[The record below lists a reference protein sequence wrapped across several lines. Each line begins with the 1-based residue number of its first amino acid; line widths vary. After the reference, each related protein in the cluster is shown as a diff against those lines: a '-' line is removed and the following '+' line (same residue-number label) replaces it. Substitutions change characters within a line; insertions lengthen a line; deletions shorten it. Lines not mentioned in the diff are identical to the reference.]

1 MKIRFSPALRI
12 AAIAAGAVAAFSVA
26 QHQAIAA
33 STTPTQYPDV
43 SYERLASA
51 QDDPGWLT
59 YYRTYNGH
67 GHSPLKQI
75 DTSNVK
81 NLKQVWSYKFPKDLQ
96 QGFEA
101 TPIVN
106 GRFLFVTTP
115 KDNVYAFD
123 AATGKQLWK
132 YEPNLDARSFKTACC
147 DVVNRGVALYGKN
160 VYVAMLSGE
169 VAALDAQTGALVWKK
184 AMFDPGVGYAF
195 SLAPLAL
202 DGALVV
208 GSSGGEY
215 GARGFIA
222 ALDPNDG
229 KVLWKRYTVP
239 GAKEP
244 GGNTW
249 PDGMQEHGGAPA
261 WLTGTYD
268 AASKTLYWGV
278 GNPGPWLADLRPGDN
293 LYSDSL
299 LALDPKTGDLKW
311 HYQYT
316 AHDTWDYDGVN
327 TPVLANIKYQG
338 KDYDAIIHADRNGFF
353 HAIDRSNGK
362 LIYARPF
369 VTATSVT
376 GYTDDGKP
384 IQDAA
389 KYPKTGTTI
398 ETCPSFLGGKNW
410 WSVSYDPQTHLAI
423 VPALHACM
431 SLSGKSVNYM
441 EGLPYLGEGFEIKP
455 EPGSKGYGELQA
467 IDVDTGK
474 KVWSHWSKLPWNGG
488 VATTAGGLAFSG
500 SLDGHLYAFDEKTGK
515 VLWQS
520 PKLASG
526 IIAQPSV
533 YEIDGKEY
541 VAILAGYGGANPI
554 WGGPMAKAA
563 DKVPRGGTLY
573 VFALNRT

>member
-1 MKIRFSPALRI
+1 MKA
-12 AAIAAGAVAAFSVA
+12 
-26 QHQAIAA
+26 
-33 STTPTQYPDV
+33 
-43 SYERLASA
+43 RLASA
-51 QDDPGWLT
+51 AQPALLAMAVAAVAAMGLGSAATAGEYPPVTFERLTAAQNDPGWLT
-59 YYRTYNGH
+59 YYRTYNGQA
-67 GHSPLKQI
+67 HSPLKQI
-75 DTSNVK
+75 DVSNVK
-81 NLKQVWSYKFPKDLQ
+81 NLKEVWSYKFPAELK

-101 TPIVN
+101 TPIIN
-106 GRFLFVTTP
+106 GRYLFVSTP

-123 AATGKQLWK
+123 AVTGKQLWK
-132 YEPNLDARSFKTACC
+132 YEPKLGPESFKTACC

-160 VYVAMLSGE
+160 VYIAMLSGE
-169 VAALDAQTGALVWKK
+169 VVALDAQTGALVWKK
-184 AMFDPGVGYAF
+184 QMFDPGIGYAF

-202 DGALVV
+202 DGAIIV
-208 GSSGGEY
+208 GNSGGEY

-222 ALDPNDG
+222 ALNADDG
-229 KVLWKRYTVP
+229 SILWKRFTIP
-239 GAKEP
+239 NASEKDGK
-244 GGNTW
+244 TW

-261 WLTGTYD
+261 WMTGTYD
-268 AASKTLYWGV
+268 VATKTLYWGA

-299 LALDPKTGDLKW
+299 LALDPKNGDLKW

-316 AHDTWDYDGVN
+316 KHDTWDYDGVN
-327 TPVLANIKYQG
+327 AAVLAKISYEG

-353 HAIDRSNGK
+353 HAIDRNTGK

-369 VTATSVT
+369 VAAKSVT
-376 GYTDDGKP
+376 GYNADGSP
-384 IQDAA
+384 IQDPT
-389 KYPKTGTTI
+389 KYPKAGTTI

-410 WSVSYDPQTHLAI
+410 WTLSYDPDRHLAI
-423 VPALHACM
+423 VPSLHACM
-431 SLSGKSVNYM
+431 SLTGKSVNFM

-467 IDVDTGK
+467 IDVNTGK

-500 SLDGHLYAFDEKTGK
+500 SLDGHLYAFDEATGK
-515 VLWQS
+515 TVWQS

-533 YEIDGKEY
+533 FEVDGTEY
-541 VAILAGYGGANPI
+541 VAILTGYGGANPI

-563 DKVPRGGTLY
+563 EKVPLGGTLY
-573 VFALNRT
+573 VFALSHG

>member
-1 MKIRFSPALRI
+1 MKA
-12 AAIAAGAVAAFSVA
+12 
-26 QHQAIAA
+26 
-33 STTPTQYPDV
+33 
-43 SYERLASA
+43 RLASA
-51 QDDPGWLT
+51 TRPTALAMGVAIAISLAFGAASATADDYPAVTYERLSAAQSDPGWLT
-59 YYRTYNGH
+59 YYRTYNGQS
-67 GHSPLKQI
+67 HSPLKQI
-75 DTSNVK
+75 DTSNVAR
-81 NLKQVWSYKFPKDLQ
+81 LKQVWSYRFPADLQ

-106 GRFLFVTTP
+106 GRFMFVTTP

-123 AATGKQLWK
+123 AVTGKQLWK
-132 YEPNLDARSFKTACC
+132 YEPNLGAESFKTACC

-160 VYVAMLSGE
+160 VYVAMLSGD
-169 VAALDAQTGALVWKK
+169 VVALDAQTGAMVWKK
-184 AMFDPGVGYAF
+184 QMFEPGLGYAF

-222 ALDPNDG
+222 ALSPGDG
-229 KVLWKRYTVP
+229 SVVWKRFTVP
-239 GAKEP
+239 AAGEKDADS
-244 GGNTW
+244 W
-249 PDGMQEHGGAPA
+249 PKGMQDHGGAPA

-268 AASKTLYWGV
+268 PASKTLYWGV

-316 AHDTWDYDGVN
+316 QHDTWDYDGVN
-327 TPVLANIKYQG
+327 TPVLANIKYQD

-353 HAIDRSNGK
+353 HAIDRNTGK
-362 LIYARPF
+362 LIYAKPF
-369 VTATSVT
+369 VTASSVT
-376 GYTDDGKP
+376 GYLADGVP
-384 IQDAA
+384 VQDAS
-389 KYPKTGTTI
+389 KYPKAGTTI

-410 WSVSYDPQTHLAI
+410 WSVSYDPDKHLAF
-423 VPALHACM
+423 VPSLHACM

-474 KVWSHWSKLPWNGG
+474 KVWSHWTKLPWNGG

-500 SLDGHLYAFDEKTGK
+500 SLDGHLYAFDEATGK

-526 IIAQPSV
+526 IVAQPSV
-533 YEIDGKEY
+533 FEVNGKQY

-563 DKVPRGGTLY
+563 EKVPRGGTLY
-573 VFALNRT
+573 VFAL